1 MACAGCEARREWIK
15 QQAERAKQRMQLCM
29 QRLSN
34 PVSNPVDSKQSAA
47 IEDDGSTEHSNGS
60 DRRTEQ

>member
-34 PVSNPVDSKQSAA
+34 PIDSKQSAA
-47 IEDDGSTEHSNGS
+47 IKDNGSAEPFDGS
-60 DRRTEQ
+60 DRGSE